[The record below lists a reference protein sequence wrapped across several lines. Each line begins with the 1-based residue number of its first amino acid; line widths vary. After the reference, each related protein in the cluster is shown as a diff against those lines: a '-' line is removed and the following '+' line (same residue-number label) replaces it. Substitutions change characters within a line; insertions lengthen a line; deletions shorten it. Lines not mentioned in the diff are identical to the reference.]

1 MPEEIKE
8 KEDGL
13 VVEEIKD
20 DMPEASFEGDFYK
33 PSQYAVEGIDRD
45 ITGDF
50 AGQIPGFATGQTYA
64 DALTNWAFDLKEK
77 GFEGATKDA
86 FEFIREDA
94 AGPGLGNKLTRVINN
109 AVIGGAK
116 ALTDQTLAND
126 QQIKDGGAKV
136 FFGDPIPEMPVEGP
150 IEGLASNAL
159 RVYLAWK
166 FLKPASKAFGT
177 FQTGKKI
184 LDSPAGTYIK
194 PIAKRIIDGANSK
207 QGNLSQ
213 LENLLP
219 KGMKGLARNGR
230 LPRWVPGVGWQR
242 WQSVGVK
249 GLEKAVQ
256 GAPFGAFADYAL
268 LDKFA
273 TGERDPETGKWIT
286 YSGLPAWL
294 DFQKVSPDDTYHDAG
309 MKQLVEGAL
318 LWGPA
323 SNTLIPGIKST
334 WSWSK
339 YTQVQARA
347 LKARLMNGAVDAKV
361 KGQPTVEADIK
372 AAKEGDKTAIRRLK
386 VRKVLPAET
395 YDQPE
400 LLDTPEVQMILKEV
414 YEVEKIAND
423 PAKADSIIKA
433 APTDKELGETFNNV
447 VEDLDKLRQQVE
459 LEQVSTPETAGK
471 YRMEQIGSIDVQP
484 QVMQFKTAGVLNKSG
499 VSGELIREA
508 PEFDQKLAGPIQ
520 VWRNPETNRLTVV
533 NGHNRLWLAK
543 KSGRLDI
550 AVEEISARDA
560 ADARTQ
566 GAMRNIA
573 EGHGEPVDIAKLMR
587 DANITP
593 EDLAAK
599 YNLDVGT
606 GKTATGIELSRLPS
620 EIFDKVIS
628 GDLITARGAALGSIE
643 GLDDS
648 VIREVAKE
656 GSGWTDT
663 KIRGAMKI
671 AADAIVTGGEEGFL
685 KDLGMSVK
693 NSDFKKRT
701 AVHQYARNV
710 LKDDIRTLKASA
722 KGGRKKTVI
731 EGVPGNAVNVEGSRE
746 ALSEAAILSQR
757 FDEVALNKGPV
768 KTVLDEI
775 VESMKGAGDAT
786 AKRAVD
792 KRLEDLQ
799 AAIRQEVY
807 KPQIE
812 DPWKPVD
819 VEAPRK
825 VERGRRASAEIR
837 KQAEEIEAKVE
848 VEDPTTTRPY
858 ENLLGDELNA
868 LSNSKKKDLLSERQV
883 ANRTAKIETLEA
895 IDPVRRTT
903 KQKRDLARAKRE
915 LAKDLDAKAVTEE
928 MDSRIIDQE
937 PPVAEPL
944 KTAIEKVSKKTPIS
958 RFLRMAP
965 EQDQAEIA
973 LNRLVEAMNKF
984 SDGAKGNAGAIDTV
998 GDLINLLNI
1007 ARVATEEAVQKA
1019 LRDYERVVIH
1029 LQQPMTKLFPWTK
1042 ALLDSNRTERAAK
1055 LVDEAGLRD
1064 QRIQALGPEP
1074 AHPDSLIGGRPA
1086 KKLFKLPEDLKR
1098 MKPAYG
1104 GASLTFESELD
1115 QVAYIIRN
1123 KKTKSKAEDR
1133 IIAALTKQGYNA
1145 AEVKAHGTVV
1155 HAKLKELVKD
1165 QTGSASA
1172 SPDNTAGISVTIPT
1186 QRFKLDSIA
1195 QEKWDAQK
1203 IKHEEYWNKR
1213 TAIEEELG
1221 LIEPNETRIEKA
1233 AEDNPDGSLSAD
1245 IPEYLRKKDLG
1256 NGRTNKWVGGP
1267 QERQDLAEYINLKKI
1282 LNRVAGKDVKLKIED
1297 ELRGTYSEGQAAAYG
1312 MKPGTQFEGLGMYG
1326 PKELT
1331 DELDDIVFIAAHL
1344 RDKKLNFRTK
1354 EFTVLHESF
1363 HRLQWRYLT
1372 PGELN
1377 TLVEFDDEIRA
1388 LAADVVQSMG
1398 LSSEFARSLLDGT
1411 ISSNEAQ
1418 AIAFSGWG
1426 EFGHL
1431 YKKTEWST
1439 PFKKLAE
1446 IIENAQRWL
1455 LGNKSYTT
1463 FDEIFEQAYKGDIAQ
1478 RKPLSG
1484 YDSRLAQKMVKEQR
1498 RDPGITPNG
1507 PLMVVDNNS
1516 KIPFEEEDP
1525 DFATRFA
1532 DILEQNRDKIARGE
1546 TTPAR
1551 LWGENIFQKT
1561 QSQSGKY
1568 VYNHR
1573 SENLLEGLDAMGRA
1587 EPGATRAGLTGA
1599 APFDGIQVQKDSHKW
1614 FEDKGANGG
1623 EILGGLKSLTE
1634 GFYGHEVGAL
1644 YRAMDF
1650 ADKLQLRAQVEADVW
1665 KSAATNPK
1673 VDQRV
1678 QLARLVR
1685 SADSARRM
1693 HLAIMNITRRWGQ
1706 LGQEMQLPRDID
1718 TYEIPDNYRLP
1729 VQGESVVRQALEQEL
1744 VPTEGMADLATK
1756 FEGLKEALDVGQI
1769 DLDAKA
1775 AADEIADSV
1784 LVASAS
1790 PRSATGIWS
1799 RFDGEISKAENPV
1812 KGMQIS
1818 RSSTLINGG
1827 LTTSKAIVNG
1837 LFNMGLLTIEQSV
1850 GGAISRDFGR
1860 SLYAL
1865 QMFGGYINNL
1875 QTGFRNAA
1883 IAFKT
1888 GRPLGNL
1895 DRSSLDILGKIADK
1909 DAQGELFV
1917 NNKERTGWTINTM
1930 DMEQQWAETLPGKI
1944 QNGLW
1949 QVLGSSGARFAVTID
1964 SFNSTVAGW
1973 TYEFFRH
1980 MPRGMEIA
1988 VEEGHERF
1996 SKEAFDKAFE
2006 YAEKRVD
2013 NAVRSAVID
2022 GKTMTEVAL
2031 ESPYAKYF
2039 QDAVNFTDD
2048 ILPAME
2054 SRSMGDGFERGRA
2067 KGLEGEELTQYA
2079 KDWVK
2084 KGDFVQKVAHGM
2096 TNDWMANPG
2105 RWGSIPGVVLTEAAD
2120 WPVIGPGVRF
2130 VQPFMRVATNIY
2142 KASLRRGF
2150 IPGTPVPTSIF
2161 VDSWW
2166 RDVASADPGTRQRAI
2181 GQIAVAAGAA
2191 QLMALA
2197 TNMGLVRFNGA
2208 GPEDYTAR
2216 NTWIQDRQMSY
2227 SIQIWDSDENYWSKP
2242 ISMAAFEPYAT
2253 IFGYMADYN
2262 DTQAM
2267 MTDQERDKAGAALAF
2282 ELLQMQLSGQ
2292 IRKEYFSGITDFYE
2306 AALDKNKVLYGPN
2319 KVSRF
2324 TGWLQRTLAS
2334 TIPLHAPVKQ
2344 SRMQLDPTRRKVE
2357 PDTSGGLGGFF
2368 NEQFSTIKQNIPG
2381 YSADN
2386 PAILD
2391 WSAPGAPPVQAPSL
2405 FFTKNMAENYPWLS
2419 AVLQYVPIIG
2429 AFTRGKQITDP
2440 VQQQLYTL
2448 HGKGTSFMGP
2458 TASDFGRPDLY
2469 LTFGELN
2476 QYRKIFATVTDVNG
2490 LTWHQRTTQLIRSD
2504 FYKNLLDEPPSSKFA
2519 SRKAAALQML
2529 ITEYKGYAKEI
2540 FENTTAK
2547 GKQIKEAREELER
2560 RNLETEVMMQNR
2572 GNASQFNQKVNY

>member
-13 VVEEIKD
+13 VVEETKD

-50 AGQIPGFATGQTYA
+50 AGQVPGFATGQTYA

-150 IEGLASNAL
+150 IEGFASNAL
-159 RVYLAWK
+159 RVYLAWR

-256 GAPFGAFADYAL
+256 GAPFGSFADYAL

-273 TGERDPETGKWIT
+273 TGERDPETGRWIT

-433 APTDKELGETFNNV
+433 APTDKELGETFNDV

-484 QVMQFKTAGVLNKSG
+484 QVMQFKAAGVLNKSG
-499 VSGELIREA
+499 VSGELVRKA
-508 PEFDQKLAGPIQ
+508 PDFDQKLAGPIQ
-520 VWRNPETNRLTVV
+520 VWRNPETGRLTVV

-573 EGHGEPVDIAKLMR
+573 EGHGESVDIAKLMR

-593 EDLAAK
+593 EDLATK

-606 GKTATGIELSRLPS
+606 AKTATGIELSRLPS
-620 EIFDKVIS
+620 ELFTKVID
-628 GDLITARGAALGSIE
+628 GEIVPDRGAALGSIE

-648 VIREVAKE
+648 IIREVAKE
-656 GSGWTDT
+656 GKGWSAP
-663 KIRGAMKI
+663 KLREAMKI
-671 AADAIVTGGEEGFL
+671 AANAIVTTGEEGFL

-693 NSDFKKRT
+693 NSDFKKRA
-701 AVHQYARNV
+701 AVNQYAKNV
-710 LKDDIRTLKASA
+710 LKNEIRALRAVA
-722 KGGRKKTVI
+722 KGGKSQEII
-731 EGVPGNAVNVEGSRE
+731 EAAGNIVNVEGSRG
-746 ALSEAAILSQR
+746 ALDEAAILSQR
-757 FDEVALNKGPV
+757 FNEVALNAGPV
-768 KTVLDEI
+768 KTILDEI
-775 VESMKGAGDAT
+775 VEGMQGAGDA
-786 AKRAVD
+786 AARRAVD
-792 KRLEDLQ
+792 KRLAELKE
-799 AAIRQEVY
+799 AINQEVY

-825 VERGRRASAEIR
+825 TERGERASAEIR

-858 ENLLGDELNA
+858 ENLLDDELSA
-868 LSNSKKKDLLSERQV
+868 LSNSKKKDLLSEKQV
-883 ANRTAKIETLEA
+883 ANRTLKIETLEA
-895 IDPVRRTT
+895 IDPAQRTT

-915 LAKDLDAKAVTEE
+915 LAKDLDAKAVAEE
-928 MDSRIIDQE
+928 MDSRVIDQE

-1019 LRDYERVVIH
+1019 LRDYERVVIY

-1042 ALLDSNRTERAAK
+1042 ALLDSNRTARAAK
-1055 LVDEAGLRD
+1055 LVDEAGFQDL
-1064 QRIQALGPEP
+1064 RIQALGPEP
-1074 AHPDSLIGGRPA
+1074 AHPDSLIGGR
-1086 KKLFKLPEDLKR
+1086 KKLDTEAKR
-1098 MKPAYG
+1098 
-1104 GASLTFESELD
+1104 
-1115 QVAYIIRN
+1115 
-1123 KKTKSKAEDR
+1123 
-1133 IIAALTKQGYNA
+1133 
-1145 AEVKAHGTVV
+1145 
-1155 HAKLKELVKD
+1155 
-1165 QTGSASA
+1165 
-1172 SPDNTAGISVTIPT
+1172 
-1186 QRFKLDSIA
+1186 
-1195 QEKWDAQK
+1195 KWDAQK

-1267 QERQDLAEYINLKKI
+1267 QERQELAEYINLKKI

-1498 RDPGITPNG
+1498 RDPDITPNG

-1756 FEGLKEALDVGQI
+1756 FEGLKEALDVGEI
-1769 DLDAKA
+1769 DLDAKV

-1784 LVASAS
+1784 LIASSS
-1790 PRSATGIWS
+1790 PRSATGLWK
-1799 RFDGEISKAENPV
+1799 RFDGEISKAENPI
-1812 KGMQIS
+1812 KAMQIA
-1818 RSSTLINGG
+1818 RSSNLINGG
-1827 LTTSKAIVNG
+1827 LTTSKALING
-1837 LFNMGLLTIEQSV
+1837 LWNMGLLSIEQSV

-1875 QTGFRNAA
+1875 QAGFRNAA

-1930 DMEQQWAETLPGKI
+1930 DTEKQWAESLPGKI

-1949 QVLGSSGARFAVTID
+1949 QVLGSSGARLAVTID
-1964 SFNSTVAGW
+1964 SFNSTVSGW

-2031 ESPYAKYF
+2031 ESPYAKHY
-2039 QDAVNFTDD
+2039 QNAVNFTED

-2054 SRSMGDGFERGRA
+2054 ARTMGDGLDRGRL

-2084 KGDFVQKVAHGM
+2084 KGDWVQRVANGM
-2096 TNDWMANPG
+2096 TNDWVINPG

-2120 WPVIGPGVRF
+2120 FPVVGFGIRF
-2130 VQPFMRVATNIY
+2130 LQPFMRVATNIY
-2142 KASLRRGF
+2142 KSSLRRGF

-2181 GQIAVAAGAA
+2181 GEIAVAAGAA

-2197 TNMGLVRFNGA
+2197 TNTGLIRFNGG

-2253 IFGYMADYN
+2253 VFGYMADYN

-2267 MTDQERDKAGAALAF
+2267 MTGQERDKAAAALAF

-2292 IRKEYFSGITDFYE
+2292 IRKEYFSGITEFYE

-2458 TASDFGRPDLY
+2458 TASDFGRPDLH